1 MKKIKKIIKDVGL
14 IISVVFFILAIVL
27 VLLSSVAKKNNKLF
41 SVFGYSYSV
50 VATPSMK
57 PDINVGEIVIIKKL
71 NYDKYL
77 ETAKEQSDV
86 LVYFSKQHQ
95 IFIVH
100 QLYEVSDSGLILKG
114 TNNPSPDQELVTED
128 NFHGIVINHGGQWL
142 GNFLLGSKSLM
153 FLVFISFLIFV
164 IISESLSLFLK
175 KENATKPKL
184 DAKTRKKLE
193 EEVRQELKE
202 EPKNV

>member
-14 IISVVFFILAIVL
+14 IISVVFFILTIVL

-50 VATPSMK
+50 VATPSMR

-77 ETAKEQSDV
+77 ENAKVQSDV
-86 LVYFSKQHQ
+86 LVYFSEQHQ

-100 QLYEVSDSGLILKG
+100 QLYEVTDDGLVLKG
-114 TNNPSPDQELVTED
+114 TNNPSVDQELVTED
-128 NFHGIVINHGGQWL
+128 NFHGIVTSHGAQWL
-142 GNFLLGSKSLM
+142 GNFLLGSKSLI

-164 IISESLSLFLK
+164 IISESASLFFK
-175 KENATKPKL
+175 KENQTTVKL
-184 DAKTRKKLE
+184 DDETRKKLE
-193 EEVRQELKE
+193 EEVRQELDE
-202 EPKNV
+202 EQKNV